1 MHGQDNCIQQT
12 VDSLLKKGVVLS
24 ILWLAGVGSLIALV
38 LGLRAKRLIE
48 QSEGV
53 ATGMGRVW
61 WCVVVGGLG
70 MVIWLPIVLV
80 SVINNLNK

>member
-48 QSEGV
+48 HQKVSPLAWVVFGGV
-53 ATGMGRVW
+53 WLSVVW
-61 WCVVVGGLG
+61 GW
-70 MVIWLPIVLV
+70 
-80 SVINNLNK
+80 